1 NYNATGTTVGFTNG
15 LFSTASST
23 FGSSLLLPS
32 LTQGFAYTGTAGQ
45 VNTIAS
51 SSVKLSWF
59 NNDSGFITNTG
70 TYAANSIITTNSSG
84 QLIAT
89 GTQLTVGSLLST
101 TTNASSFA
109 GALTVSGL
117 LSTTY
122 SSTTYGSFIT
132 ASTTNLG
139 L

>member
-89 GTQLTVGSLLST
+89 TSNNFTVGSLIAT
-101 TTNASSFA
+101 
-109 GALTVSGL
+109 
-117 LSTTY
+117 
-122 SSTTYGSFIT
+122 SSTLNSYFLNNWLGIGT
-132 ASTTNLG
+132 STPRYAF
-139 L
+139 